1 MSDFLVELGANPT
14 ASNLIKRLGLPLP
27 MPQRL
32 DRGKGPWPE
41 RPLEGR
47 TVVVGAAVDQV
58 QCFDVLAPA
67 LAEAGAAPFVQGPT
81 GGAWS
86 AAAEAWGRPVT
97 PLEPGA
103 CPEGRIDALVFDA
116 TGAATVDDLRAL
128 FHFVQPRIG
137 QLAKHGRVVLIGR
150 DPAET
155 TSLATGAARRSLLGF
170 VKSLAKEIGGKGATA
185 NVITVAKGREA
196 ALAPTL
202 RWLLSPRSAFVTGQ
216 ELALRSKVK
225 APTTVPTTRPLEGK
239 VVLVTGAARGIGEA
253 TAQALSR
260 EGAHVLCLD
269 RPADA
274 EPLAAVARAVGGT
287 PVLADVTAPDAA
299 ATILAAA
306 EAQGGL
312 DVIVHNAGVTR
323 DKTLAKMDDA
333 RWDLTLDINLRAVL
347 ELTEAL
353 APHLREGGRVIALS
367 SVAGIAGNFGQVNYT
382 TSKAGVIGFV
392 ETAAPKLA
400 KQGITVNGIAPGFI
414 ETRLTAAIP
423 VATREAGRRLSALAQ
438 GGQPID
444 IAEAVTFLATPG
456 SWGLSGT
463 VLRVCG
469 GAFLGA

>member
-1 MSDFLVELGANPT
+1 MSDFLVELGANAT
-14 ASNLIKRLGLPLP
+14 ARDLIKRLGLPLP

-32 DRGKGPWPE
+32 DRGKGPWAE
-41 RPLEGR
+41 RPLEGK
-47 TVVVGAAVDQV
+47 TVVVGTAVELLHV
-58 QCFDVLAPA
+58 SDVLAPA
-67 LAEAGAAPFVQGPT
+67 LAAAGAAPFVQGPT
-81 GGAWS
+81 SGPWS

-97 PLEPGA
+97 PLAPDA
-103 CPEGRIDALVFDA
+103 SPEGRIDALVFDA
-116 TGAATVDDLRAL
+116 TGVATVDDLRTL

-137 QLAKHGRVVLIGR
+137 ALARHGRVVILGR
-150 DPAET
+150 HVADT
-155 TSLATGAARRSLLGF
+155 TSLATAAARRSLLGF

-185 NVITVAKGREA
+185 NLLSVGKGREEA
-196 ALAPTL
+196 VGPAL
-202 RWLLSPRSAFVTGQ
+202 RWLLSPRSAFFTGQ
-216 ELALRSKVK
+216 EVALRSKVK
-225 APTTVPTTRPLEGK
+225 PPESVPTTRALEGK

-253 TAQALSR
+253 TAQTLAR

-287 PVLADVTAPDAA
+287 PVLADVTASDAA
-299 ATILAAA
+299 TIILAAA
-306 EAQGGL
+306 ATQGGL

-347 ELTEAL
+347 ELTDAL
-353 APHLREGGRVIALS
+353 APHLRPGGRVIALS

-392 ETAAPKLA
+392 EAAAPKLA

-423 VATREAGRRLSALAQ
+423 VATREAGRRLAALTQ
-438 GGQPID
+438 GGLPLD
-444 IAEAVTFLATPG
+444 IAEAVTFLASPG
-456 SWGLSGT
+456 SWGVSGE

-469 GAFLGA
+469 GAFIGA